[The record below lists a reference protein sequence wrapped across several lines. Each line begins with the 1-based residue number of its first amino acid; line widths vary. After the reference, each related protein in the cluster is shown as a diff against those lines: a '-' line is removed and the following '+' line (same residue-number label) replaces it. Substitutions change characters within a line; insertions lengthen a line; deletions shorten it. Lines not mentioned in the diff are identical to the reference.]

1 MCPPIDYAPL
11 PAPARRSRGNARFGA
26 FPQVVRNARFPQ
38 FLNVQGCNG
47 PFWRRPSAYA
57 VTARHWALG
66 GWVIENGILGWLAIG
81 LVAGVFGKLIMPGR
95 DPGGIVVTIVIGIA
109 GALLAGFVAQSLN
122 WEIGNGWRNYGAAT
136 AGAGALLALYR
147 LVVTRRSR

>member
-1 MCPPIDYAPL
+1 LQWVVLAATFRRCRNGTSLD
-11 PAPARRSRGNARFGA
+11 AR
-26 FPQVVRNARFPQ
+26 
-38 FLNVQGCNG
+38 
-47 PFWRRPSAYA
+47 
-57 VTARHWALG
+57 
-66 GWVIENGILGWLAIG
+66 GWIIENGILGWLAIG

-122 WEIGNGWRNYGAAT
+122 WEIGNGWRNYAAAT
-136 AGAGALLALYR
+136 AGAVALLALYR